1 MQNNSTFSQQPPVI
15 REALLQ
21 AVQFLKSKDGV
32 PHPRLE
38 AELLLAHVL
47 GEERVHLITHDRRP
61 LTPKHWE
68 DYQQVLRKRGTG
80 YPLQYI
86 TGEQEFMSLEFKVN
100 PHVLIPRSDTEV
112 LVEKVLA
119 LKEHFSSAKACHIV
133 DVGTGSGAIAV
144 SIAYYWP
151 QARVTGVDISPAA
164 LQVARE
170 NALRHQ
176 VQVEWVLGDLLTPFL
191 DADHK
196 FEVIVSNPPY
206 ISLAEMKTLPL
217 DVQQEPSI
225 ALNGGID
232 GLNYYR
238 RLSAQAPRCLVPNG
252 WLALEIGYDQGE
264 KVGKLLQEAGFQGI
278 AIHQDYAGR
287 DRVVI
292 GRYPAAR

>member
-1 MQNNSTFSQQPPVI
+1 MQNKSPFSQQPPVI

-21 AVQFLKSKDGV
+21 AVQFLKNQDI
-32 PHPRLE
+32 PQPRLE

-47 GEERVHLITHDRRP
+47 QEDRVRLITHDRRP
-61 LTPKHWE
+61 LTPGHWE
-68 DYQQVLRKRGTG
+68 AYQQVLRKRGTG

-86 TGEQEFMSLEFKVN
+86 TGKQEFMSLEFKVN

-119 LKEHFSSAKACHIV
+119 LKDIIFSSKTCHIL

-151 QARVTGVDISPAA
+151 EARVTGVDISPEA
-164 LQVARE
+164 LKVARE

-191 DADHK
+191 DIDHK
-196 FEVIVSNPPY
+196 FDVIASNPPY
-206 ISLAEMKTLPL
+206 ISSPEMQSLPL
-217 DVQQEPSI
+217 DVQQEPTL
-225 ALNGGID
+225 ALDGGIG
-232 GLNYYR
+232 GLDYYR
-238 RLSAQAPRCLVPNG
+238 RLSVQAPRCLVPNG

-264 KVGKLLQEAGFQGI
+264 KVGKLLQEAGFQDI
-278 AIHQDYAGR
+278 AVHQDYAGR
-287 DRVVI
+287 DRVVT